1 MVRRIKRN
9 SAVIIFVILLVNWS
23 VISMKSNYL
32 VTISI
37 LIFTITLIWHHTAWR
52 DELVRRQHHVFQ
64 QSTLWVWR
72 EQALRRFKFQ
82 GCCLFKILLTNLL
95 QTGKNEINYCLHT
108 LVALVDLERLFFCLL
123 LRELL
128 LQLQ

>member
-37 LIFTITLIWHHTAWR
+37 LIFTITLI
-52 DELVRRQHHVFQ
+52 
-64 QSTLWVWR
+64 
-72 EQALRRFKFQ
+72 
-82 GCCLFKILLTNLL
+82 
-95 QTGKNEINYCLHT
+95 
-108 LVALVDLERLFFCLL
+108 
-123 LRELL
+123 
-128 LQLQ
+128 